1 MNKLWL
7 WLILIVVLP
16 AGILADDRAMRVGI
30 FGFLGAPPTATI
42 LSVTT
47 GSVSNQ
53 NPSPISFYVE
63 YSDDLVDWKPFHI
76 FDSTITNTD
85 PTIITNLTNGQM
97 TLLLD
102 ETVSARR
109 FYRAVETH

>member
-7 WLILIVVLP
+7 GLILMVLSP
-16 AGILADDRAMRVGI
+16 AGILADDRTMRVGI

-53 NPSPISFYVE
+53 NPSAISFYVE

-76 FDSTITNTD
+76 FDSTVTNTS
-85 PTIITNLTNGQM
+85 PTIVTNQTNGQI

-102 ETVSARR
+102 ETACVRR
-109 FYRAVETH
+109 FYRAVEIH

>member
-1 MNKLWL
+1 MVDFNCC
-7 WLILIVVLP
+7 VASRNFGGRP
-16 AGILADDRAMRVGI
+16 GNAGGHIRFSRRSTDCHDSLGDHRVCI
-30 FGFLGAPPTATI
+30 Q
-42 LSVTT
+42 SE
-47 GSVSNQ
+47 SK
-53 NPSPISFYVE
+53 PISFYVE